1 MLKLQG
7 EVLKRFRD
15 TKDNNKV
22 YAPKGTKDIEEYT
35 ENETTYPHIFKANKQ
50 RYEELEAKGYVAK
63 GSVVSEKKTYKIE
76 EE

>member
-1 MLKLQG
+1 MRLQG

-15 TKDNNKV
+15 TKDNGKM

-35 ENETTYPHIFKANKQ
+35 GEETTYPHIFKADKA
-50 RYEELEAKGYVAK
+50 RYEELETKGYVGK
-63 GSVVSEKKTYKIE
+63 GSIVNEKKSYKIE

>member
-1 MLKLQG
+1 MKLQG

-15 TKDNNKV
+15 TKENKV

-35 ENETTYPHIFKANKQ
+35 ENETTYPHIFKADKT
-50 RYEELEAKGYVAK
+50 RYEELEAKGYVGK
-63 GSVVSEKKTYKIE
+63 GSVVTEKKNYKIE

>member
-1 MLKLQG
+1 MKLQG

-22 YAPKGTKDIEEYT
+22 YAPKGTKDVEKYT
-35 ENETTYPHIFKANKQ
+35 NEETTYPHIYKADKS
-50 RYEELEAKGYVAK
+50 RYEELEEKGYVGK
-63 GSVVSEKKTYKIE
+63 GSIVREKKSYKIE

>member
-1 MLKLQG
+1 MKLQG

-15 TKDNNKV
+15 TKENKV

-35 ENETTYPHIFKANKQ
+35 NEETTYPHIFKADKS
-50 RYEELEAKGYVAK
+50 RYEELQEKGYVAK

>member
-1 MLKLQG
+1 MELQG

-15 TKDNNKV
+15 TKDGDKI

-35 ENETTYPHIFKANKQ
+35 NEETTYPHIFKADKL
-50 RYEELEAKGYVAK
+50 RYEELEAKGYVGK
-63 GSVVSEKKTYKIE
+63 GSVVKEKKSYKIE